1 MMRFL
6 FAAAAVVVVSNSR
19 PTERVQRAEPV
30 MMAGCASSPE
40 PVDLMVLVGLLALR
54 TLSESVKSSRPRTP
68 YSTH

>member
-6 FAAAAVVVVSNSR
+6 FAAAAVVVVSNSK
-19 PTERVQRAEPV
+19 PAERVARVEPV

-54 TLSESVKSSRPRTP
+54 TLSERVKNSKPRTP
-68 YSTH
+68 YATH